1 MAITLTGKLEDI
13 TTKPVEDVTRVTVKA
28 PVARPGAAITTS
40 QPRTVDLGDDGT
52 ITFDAVE
59 GPGWLYIEGPGWSD
73 SIKFVAA
80 AGMTQLWEAIINGT
94 GAPGFADYLK
104 MLGDVDKLAKEL
116 AAKAWAGIGAGQ
128 SSKFI
133 GYPNEGDR
141 YLRTDADGKLV
152 VSTNSITEAYDVAN
166 KAYADS
172 AAESASFVRGTLN
185 AGSDLNTL
193 SGKEHTGSWQIT
205 STSIAEE
212 LGLPTP
218 GIGSVVV
225 LWAAGKSDPYFSA
238 TQLWLPAEGGVWIR
252 STSSRKPWT
261 KWVEAGGGP
270 QGGGS
275 AAAGRAD
282 LLRASRGGRIGTG
295 GKAVVSL
302 RFDHNL
308 GSFDEKIKPLLL
320 ERGLPATMPC
330 FVDMMNPQPG
340 YSNDD
345 SAAAG
350 KSWTDLGQNFYRGI
364 EVFSHSYSHQ
374 DAATTEDLEREIAQ
388 SRSQLEANV
397 PDMRVHGWAMPG
409 IGGTQYMG
417 WWKAWVEPETRLA
430 HPAGQLLGSTYGTYN
445 VSGYGFNELGKA
457 QSRYFG
463 IEEHQTA
470 DTAKSLIDQAI
481 ATTTGVTL
489 MAHPNKVGT
498 EGNISTAVLEEIF
511 DYIVEKRDAGE
522 IMVLTMGGQAVAD
535 PSTSWRHNLTP
546 PISKWS
552 GSSSGS
558 LTTTVSLTRIE
569 DMGGGMRELVAEV
582 EGTGVVKL
590 AVEAP
595 GAAVTMNIYR
605 NFTASG
611 GGTFHLPFGLP
622 RRAAN
627 MKFIVEATGVTITNA
642 GVYAV

>member
-13 TTKPVEDVTRVTVKA
+13 TTRPVEDVTRVTVKA

-40 QPRTVDLGDDGT
+40 QPRTVDLREDGT
-52 ITFDAVE
+52 ITFDAAE

-80 AGMTQLWEAIINGT
+80 AGMTHLWEAIVNATGT
-94 GAPGFADYLK
+94 PGFADYLK
-104 MLGDVDKLAKEL
+104 MIGDVDKLAKEL

-133 GYPNEGDR
+133 GYPNEADR
-141 YLRTDADGKLV
+141 YLRTDANGKLV
-152 VSTNSITEAYDVAN
+152 VSTNSITESYDVAN
-166 KAYADS
+166 KDYVDS
-172 AAESASFVRGTLN
+172 TVATASFVRGNLSAETNLDALSN
-185 AGSDLNTL
+185 RESAGA
-193 SGKEHTGSWQIT
+193 WQVNP
-205 STSIAEE
+205 SSVAEK
-212 LGLPTP
+212 LGLPSSD
-218 GIGSVVV
+218 IGTLVVY
-225 LWAAGKSDPYFSA
+225 WAAGSSDPYYSA
-238 TQLWLPAEGGVWIR
+238 TQLWLPTSGGMWMR

-261 KWVEAGGGP
+261 KWSEAGGSSS
-270 QGGGS
+270 GGGS

-320 ERGLPATMPC
+320 ERGIPATMPC
-330 FVDMMNPQPG
+330 FVNMMNPQPG

-350 KSWTDLGQNFYRGI
+350 KTWTDLAQNFYRGI

-374 DAATTEDLEREIAQ
+374 DAATTEDLEREIVQ
-388 SRSQLEANV
+388 SRSRLEAYV

-409 IGGTQYMG
+409 VGGTQYMD

-445 VSGYGFNELGKA
+445 VSGYGYNELGKA

-463 IEEHQTA
+463 IENLKTA
-470 DTAKSLIDQAI
+470 DTAKAYIDQAI

-489 MAHPNKVGT
+489 MAHPNRVGT
-498 EGNISTAVLEEIF
+498 DGYIPVSVLAEIL

-546 PISKWS
+546 PINKWAKS
-552 GSSSGS
+552 GST
-558 LTTTVSLTRIE
+558 LTTSVTLSRME
-569 DMGGGMRELVAEV
+569 DLGGGMRELVAEA
-582 EGTGVVKL
+582 EGTGTIKL
-590 AVEAP
+590 TVEAP
-595 GAAVTMNIYR
+595 GASVPMHIYR
-605 NFTASG
+605 TLDVSG
-611 GGTFHLPFGLP
+611 GGTVQIPFGLP
-622 RRAAN
+622 RKATSL
-627 MKFIVEATGVTITNA
+627 KFTVEATGVTITNL

>member
-13 TTKPVEDVTRVTVKA
+13 TTRPVEDVTRVTVKA

-40 QPRTVDLGDDGT
+40 QPRTVDLREDGT

-59 GPGWLYIEGPGWSD
+59 GPGWLYIEGSGWSD

-104 MLGDVDKLAKEL
+104 MLGDVDTLAKEL

-133 GYPNEGDR
+133 GYPNEADR
-141 YLRTDADGKLV
+141 YLRTDANGKLV
-152 VSTNSITEAYDVAN
+152 VSTGTITEPYDVAN
-166 KAYADS
+166 KAYVDA
-172 AAESASFVRGTLN
+172 ASFVRGSLSAETNLDALSN
-185 AGSDLNTL
+185 KESAGA
-193 SGKEHTGSWQIT
+193 WQVGAT
-205 STSIAEE
+205 PVAEA
-212 LGLPTP
+212 LGLPAP

-225 LWAAGKSDPYFSA
+225 LWAAGVADPYFSA
-238 TQLWLPAEGGVWIR
+238 TQLWLPSEGGMWMR

-261 KWVEAGGGP
+261 KWSEAGGSSS
-270 QGGGS
+270 GGGS

-308 GSFDEKIKPLLL
+308 GGFDEKIKPLLL
-320 ERGLPATMPC
+320 ERGIPATMPC

-350 KSWTDLGQNFYRGI
+350 KTWTDLAQNFYRGI

-374 DAATTEDLEREIAQ
+374 DAATSEDLEREITQ
-388 SRSQLEANV
+388 SRSQLESNV

-409 IGGTQYMG
+409 VGGTQYMG

-445 VSGYGFNELGKA
+445 VSGYGYNELGKA

-463 IEEHQTA
+463 IEDHKTA
-470 DTAKSLIDQAI
+470 ATAKSYIDQAI

-489 MAHPNKVGT
+489 MTHPHKVG
-498 EGNISTAVLEEIF
+498 AVGCIPLAAFEEIL

-522 IMVLTMGGQAVAD
+522 IIVLTMGGQAVAD

-552 GSSSGS
+552 KSGS
-558 LTTTVSLTRIE
+558 TLTTSVTLSRME
-569 DMGGGMRELVAEV
+569 DLGGGMRELVAEA
-582 EGTGVVKL
+582 EGTGTIKL
-590 AVEAP
+590 TVEDPALN
-595 GAAVTMNIYR
+595 VTMKFYR
-605 NFTASG
+605 TFNVSG
-611 GGTFHLPFGLP
+611 GGTVHMPFGVP
-622 RRAAN
+622 RRATSL
-627 MKFIVEATGVTITNA
+627 KFTAEATGVTITNI

>member
-1 MAITLTGKLEDI
+1 MAITLTGTLEDI
-13 TTKPVEDVTRVTVKA
+13 TGRPVEEITRVTVKA

-40 QPRTVDLGDDGT
+40 QPRTVDLGKDGT

-80 AGMTQLWEAIINGT
+80 AGMTQLWEALVNASGT
-94 GAPGFADYLK
+94 PGFADYLK
-104 MLGDVDKLAKEL
+104 MLLDTEKVAREL
-116 AAKAWAGIGAGQ
+116 AAAAWAEIGAGQ

-133 GYPNEGDR
+133 GYPNEADR
-141 YLRTDADGKLV
+141 YLRTDANGKLV
-152 VSTNSITEAYDVAN
+152 VSTGTITEPYDVAN
-166 KAYADS
+166 KAYVD
-172 AAESASFVRGTLN
+172 SASFVRGNLTAKTNLD
-185 AGSDLNTL
+185 AL
-193 SGKEHTGSWQIT
+193 SGMESAGAWQVN
-205 STSIAEE
+205 STPVAEA
-212 LGLPTP
+212 LGLPAP

-238 TQLWLPAEGGVWIR
+238 TQLWLPAEGGMWMR
-252 STSSRKPWT
+252 STSARKPWT
-261 KWVEAGGGP
+261 KWAEAGGSP

-275 AAAGRAD
+275 AATGRAD

-308 GSFDEKIKPLLL
+308 GGFDEKIKPLLL
-320 ERGLPATMPC
+320 ERGIPATMPC

-350 KSWTDLGQNFYRGI
+350 KTWTDLAQNFYRGI

-374 DAATTEDLEREIAQ
+374 DAATTEDLEREIVQ
-388 SRSQLEANV
+388 SRSQLESNV
-397 PDMRVHGWAMPG
+397 PDLRVHGWGMPG
-409 IGGTQYMG
+409 VGGTQYMG
-417 WWKAWVEPETRLA
+417 WWKAWVEPETRLS

-445 VSGYGFNELGKA
+445 VSGYGYNELGKA

-463 IEEHQTA
+463 IEDHKTA
-470 DTAKSLIDQAI
+470 STAKSYIDQAI

-489 MAHPNKVGT
+489 MMHPNKAGT
-498 EGNISTAVLEEIF
+498 DGYIPLSVFEEIL

-522 IMVLTMGGQAVAD
+522 IIVLTMGGQAVAD
-535 PSTSWRHNLTP
+535 PSTAWRHNLTP

-552 GSSSGS
+552 KSGNTLS
-558 LTTTVSLTRIE
+558 TSVTLSRME
-569 DMGGGMRELVAEV
+569 DIGGGMRELVAEV
-582 EGTGVVKL
+582 EGTGSVKL

-605 NFTASG
+605 TFDVSG
-611 GGTFHLPFGLP
+611 GDTVRMPFGVP

-627 MKFIVEATGVTITNA
+627 MKFTVEATGVTITNA
-642 GVYAV
+642 GVYAI